1 MFLND
6 KGTTQTRVTII
17 LPDKKESQTDRMNE
31 KNYNNFF
38 LEKVIGTVIFVDA
51 HKRVCRYY

>member
-6 KGTTQTRVTII
+6 KGTTQKRVTII

-38 LEKVIGTVIFVDA
+38 
-51 HKRVCRYY
+51 

>member
-6 KGTTQTRVTII
+6 KGTTQKRVTII

-38 LEKVIGTVIFVDA
+38 VRKSNWDRNF
-51 HKRVCRYY
+51 CRRP